1 MIGAQIAMTVGV
13 LAAALSQGKLVGHE
27 VDYIV
32 GLGGT
37 GAIATLLYLSIA
49 FGKLTINTLNAYG
62 SLMCLAT
69 VYSCG
74 KQRVRV
80 SQSVRLLVLAVIITW
95 RPLSRLS
102 GNTLSCRRLNP
113 SCCSC

>member
-32 GLGGT
+32 GTGGT

-62 SLMCLAT
+62 GLMCGDGVQLREAASARKPVGTSAGAGGDYYHGDRYRDYRAT
-69 VYSCG
+69 LFPVG
-74 KQRVRV
+74 V
-80 SQSVRLLVLAVIITW
+80 
-95 RPLSRLS
+95 
-102 GNTLSCRRLNP
+102 
-113 SCCSC
+113 

>member
-62 SLMCLAT
+62 SLMC
-69 VYSCG
+69 
-74 KQRVRV
+74 
-80 SQSVRLLVLAVIITW
+80 W
-95 RPLSRLS
+95 RRCTAAGSS
-102 GNTLSCRRLNP
+102 ECA
-113 SCCSC
+113 

>member
-1 MIGAQIAMTVGV
+1 MTVGV

-80 SQSVRLLVLAVIITW
+80 SQSVRLLGAGDDYYPGD
-95 RPLSRLS
+95 RYRDYRA
-102 GNTLSCRRLNP
+102 TLFP
-113 SCCSC
+113 VGV

>member
-1 MIGAQIAMTVGV
+1 MTVGV

-62 SLMCLAT
+62 SQCA
-69 VYSCG
+69 
-74 KQRVRV
+74 
-80 SQSVRLLVLAVIITW
+80 W
-95 RPLSRLS
+95 RRCTAAGSS
-102 GNTLSCRRLNP
+102 ECA
-113 SCCSC
+113 